1 MLFIQSLIFLNLTSL
16 AISLLLPYNL
26 SFFLILLNIKKYRI
40 ANITSENINTTGFM
54 LIKSIDISTMTISLD
69 IICNIGR
76 KMDSV
81 ILTDISKIFLDIVEI
96 LLFTKNPY
104 G

>member
-1 MLFIQSLIFLNLTSL
+1 M
-16 AISLLLPYNL
+16 
-26 SFFLILLNIKKYRI
+26 
-40 ANITSENINTTGFM
+40 ANITSENINTIGLM
-54 LIKSIDISTMTISLD
+54 LINNIDINIMTIILD

-76 KMDSV
+76 KIDSV
-81 ILTDISKIFLDIVEI
+81 ILTDISKIFLDRVEI